1 MAAQIKRA
9 TVPCSHWSDPP
20 APPVCVSSCSALQ
33 LLILSCIDIC
43 PACQIDTFW
52 QSSTC
57 RLFWVFRLVR
67 VDDVAPEHPDDAHHH
82 LPHHRL
88 PPSHSLL
95 NLCIL
100 PPNSSRQVQHCQK
113 KVFHNKISR
122 SRFKSIF
129 ASTLAPTSDLPSL
142 HYSILGTALL
152 GEAVPDS
159 GALCAHLGASAKETN
174 VEALFQVQFPI

>member
-1 MAAQIKRA
+1 MLDTRIALLLAAQIKRA

-20 APPVCVSSCSALQ
+20 APPVCVSSCIALQ
-33 LLILSCIDIC
+33 LLILSCINIC
-43 PACQIDTFW
+43 PVCHIDTLW

-57 RLFWVFRLVR
+57 RLLWVFRLVR

-100 PPNSSRQVQHCQK
+100 PPNSSRQVQHCTTLSK
-113 KVFHNKISR
+113 KFSTTKFPGLGS
-122 SRFKSIF
+122 SRFLLPHWLLLRTFPPFTTPSW
-129 ASTLAPTSDLPSL
+129 ALPS
-142 HYSILGTALL
+142 
-152 GEAVPDS
+152 
-159 GALCAHLGASAKETN
+159 
-174 VEALFQVQFPI
+174 